1 MKDRLSTYCIE
12 PSENGTANSIPLSTQ
27 AIIQVASAFS
37 AAVSASVATQPLDTI
52 KTRIQVGKKTM
63 TIKPNASL
71 RSLAKEFVSTPGL
84 YKGLLPRI
92 AHMGIWGSVLS
103 AAYEVLKLVSRKDY
117 EFG

>member
-1 MKDRLSTYCIE
+1 MKDRLSIYCIE
-12 PSENGTANSIPLSTQ
+12 PSENVPLAKQ
-27 AIIQVASAFS
+27 AMIQVASAFS

-63 TIKPNASL
+63 TIKSNASF
-71 RSLAKEFVSTPGL
+71 RSLAKEFASTPGL

-117 EFG
+117 EF

>member
-1 MKDRLSTYCIE
+1 MKDRFSTYCIE
-12 PSENGTANSIPLSTQ
+12 PSDNGTTNSIPLSTQ

-52 KTRIQVGKKTM
+52 KTRKQVGKKTM
-63 TIKPNASL
+63 TIKPNTSL